1 MYIKQD
7 IEFTDLSEKK
17 HPCNYHQIKKKKLA
31 LP

>member
-7 IEFTDLSEKK
+7 IEFTDLSENK